1 MLKKQ
6 GLYLPEFEHD
16 NCGAGFICSL
26 KGNKSN
32 DIIHKALE
40 ILEKLEHRG
49 AVSAD
54 GKTGDGA
61 GILIDIPHVFFV
73 KKCNFHLPDE
83 GEYAVSNVFLP
94 KKENQRNYCIQKLE
108 YYIEKQGLVVLGWR
122 EVPIDASVIGR
133 IASETEPYIKQIFKK

>member
-1 MLKKQ
+1 MKKQ
-6 GLYLPEFEHD
+6 GMYLPEFEHD
-16 NCGAGFICSL
+16 ACGAGFICSL
-26 KGNKSN
+26 EGKKSN

-61 GILIDIPHVFFV
+61 GILIDIPHDFFTEH
-73 KKCNFHLPDE
+73 CDFNLPAA

-94 KKENQRNYCIQKLE
+94 KKENQRQFCIDTF
-108 YYIEKQGLVVLGWR
+108 EKNIIDQGLTLLGWR
-122 EVPIDASVIGR
+122 DVPVDHIHIGE
-133 IASETEPYIKQIFKK
+133 IAATTEPL